1 MAVNAAVGA
10 LDVRSHPA
18 INTIGPVPNAR
29 RRRSLTVLDLIGLVL
44 AL

>member
-1 MAVNAAVGA
+1 MAVNAAIGA
-10 LDVRSHPA
+10 LDARSHPA
-18 INTIGPVPNAR
+18 IKAIGPVPNAR